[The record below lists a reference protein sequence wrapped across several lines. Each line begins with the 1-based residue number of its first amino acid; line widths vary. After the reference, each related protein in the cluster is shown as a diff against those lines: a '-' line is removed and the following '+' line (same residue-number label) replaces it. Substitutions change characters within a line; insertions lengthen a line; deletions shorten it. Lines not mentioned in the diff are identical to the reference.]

1 MAKRKN
7 AGLEDCLKFRRMNAK
22 NIGVKDYYPKE
33 SKEVTRHKIAL
44 RIEARYKKLEKEN
57 EL

>member
-1 MAKRKN
+1 
-7 AGLEDCLKFRRMNAK
+7 MNAK

-33 SKEVTRHKIAL
+33 SKEVTRRKIAL
-44 RIEARYKKLEKEN
+44 LVEARYKKLEKEN

>member
-1 MAKRKN
+1 
-7 AGLEDCLKFRRMNAK
+7 MNANK
-22 NIGVKDYYPKE
+22 IGVKDYYPKE

-44 RIEARYKKLEKEN
+44 RVEARYRRLEKEN

>member
-1 MAKRKN
+1 MTKRIN

-44 RIEARYKKLEKEN
+44 RVEARYKKLEKEN

>member
-1 MAKRKN
+1 
-7 AGLEDCLKFRRMNAK
+7 MNAK
-22 NIGVKDYYPKE
+22 NIGIKDYYPKE

-44 RIEARYKKLEKEN
+44 RIEARYRKLEKEN